1 VWVAPRRMRKSRTKK
16 MDTAI
21 GNFES
26 ALGLSR
32 RRRHSTS
39 AHRPETASVRAR
51 TNELRKKRKLSNCC
65 LVGGGGSR
73 LKDPACRRW
82 DESPQR
88 QERLGLEVYI
98 SAQTKSPRELGI
110 PPPHPLRL
118 YHEEPKKETVSITLR
133 LIR

>member
-65 LVGGGGSR
+65 LVGGGGGGRFS
-73 LKDPACRRW
+73 KTRRAG
-82 DESPQR
+82 DGMKVLNGRSD
-88 QERLGLEVYI
+88 
-98 SAQTKSPRELGI
+98 
-110 PPPHPLRL
+110 
-118 YHEEPKKETVSITLR
+118 
-133 LIR
+133 